1 MPVQE
6 ETPGQTKDMLERLY
20 LSAGLG
26 TSQCPPGGIGG
37 SGRGEEDLDLSAQ
50 AVAPQPGL
58 GEAENKSRN
67 T

>member
-26 TSQCPPGGIGG
+26 TSRCPPGGIGG